1 MEYRTRKSN
10 TVVKSQETSAS
21 VESLKLSLTDK
32 QQEKLQVNG
41 YLLLKNVSEVMPL
54 IRVIQ
59 DEVRTLGNQ
68 FIADYDDETSAEK
81 IAALPSNRR
90 KAFYHALRYLPS
102 TTQLACS
109 TLLLDISKQLKLVQ
123 PAVMHSYNLRMD
135 MPNEPQFMFQW
146 HQDITYLLGS
156 KNSIT
161 YWVPITPVNEHRGSI
176 ELIEGSHRQG
186 LVPYH
191 YTGEGP
197 PPSHK
202 SMSPRD
208 ICLDIEPKD
217 DAKLIKAEPGDIVV
231 FSQFLLHRSTPN
243 YSNQIRW
250 VSQVRHSDLGEADFQ
265 EAGFPFGDCT
275 NIFEHDFFN

>member
-1 MEYRTRKSN
+1 MVNQERVANYLTKSGEVEYKE
-10 TVVKSQETSAS
+10 KA
-21 VESLKLSLTDK
+21 LKFGLSD
-32 QQEKLQVNG
+32 QQYEEFQTNG
-41 YLLLKNVSEVMPL
+41 YLLLKNVTEVMPL
-54 IRVIQ
+54 IRLMQ
-59 DEVRTLGNQ
+59 DEVRALGKQ
-68 FIADYDDETSAEK
+68 FMADYDDETSAEK
-81 IAALPSNRR
+81 IAALPPNRR

-109 TLLLDISKQLKLVQ
+109 PLLLHISKQLKLMK

-135 MPNEPQFMFQW
+135 MPNEPQFMFHW

-161 YWVPITPVNEHRGSI
+161 YWVPLTPVNEHRGSI

-186 LVPYH
+186 LVPFH
-191 YTGEGP
+191 YTGEGAP
-197 PPSHK
+197 PLHK

-208 ICLDIEPKD
+208 ICLDVEPTD
-217 DAKLIKAEPGDIVV
+217 DAKMIKAEPGDIVV

-250 VSQVRHSDLGEADFQ
+250 ASQVRHSDLGEADFQ
-265 EAGFPFGDCT
+265 EAGFPFGDCA
-275 NIFEHDFFN
+275 NIFHHDYLK